1 MLFEMARNVGL
12 VIGCALGL
20 PILIGFVVGFVEGV
34 RTKPRPTLRVFVGE

>member
-1 MLFEMARNVGL
+1 MLFEMARNVGV
-12 VIGCALGL
+12 VIGCALAL